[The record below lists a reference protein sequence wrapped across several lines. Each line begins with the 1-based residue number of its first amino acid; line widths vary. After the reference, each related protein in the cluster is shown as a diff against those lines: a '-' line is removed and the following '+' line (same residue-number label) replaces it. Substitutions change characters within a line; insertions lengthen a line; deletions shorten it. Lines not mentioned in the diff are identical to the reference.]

1 MTPFEIA
8 DALRACLDGAFA
20 DDEGRPTE
28 ICHRPGDLVPL
39 NFGTAQDECCTGLG
53 WVRIVSVEPVTDPT
67 ASEQPDFNVCGGT
80 DSRITLELGVARC
93 NPSGT
98 REAGPTCEQWTEL
111 AARMD
116 LDRAAMK
123 RAVCC
128 LTGQPEVGPETSV
141 YRVLAGA
148 WVPLDSSGGCAGGTL
163 SVTVYTDCDECGS
176 ES

>member
-8 DALRACLDGAFA
+8 DALRACLDTAFTGDTGKPA
-20 DDEGRPTE
+20 E
-28 ICHRPGDLVPL
+28 ICHRPGDIVPL

-53 WVRIVSVEPVTDPT
+53 WVRVASVEPVVDPQQ
-67 ASEQPDFNVCGGT
+67 SEQADFNPCSIT

-98 REAGPTCEQWTEL
+98 KAAGPTCEQWTEL
-111 AARMD
+111 AFRMD

-128 LTGQPEVGPETSV
+128 LQGEENNGV
-141 YRVLAGA
+141 YRIMPGT
-148 WVPLDSSGGCAGGTL
+148 WTPLDSSGGCAGGTL
-163 SVTVYTDCDECGS
+163 SVVVYTDCDECGG
-176 ES
+176 